1 MILRYLWPAI
11 LWSVVVLIL
20 TLLPGEKL
28 PDVPIFGIDKIVHFF
43 IFGLL
48 MILSAFGLYKISRQE
63 NSIQSPV
70 LISLLYSVLFGIMI
84 EVIQQYVPNRSF
96 SVYDIIANVIGVGL
110 GYLTFNIWRK
120 RYGNSPSTKNQR
132 PET

>member
-1 MILRYLWPAI
+1 MILRFLWPAI
-11 LWSVVVLIL
+11 VWSIVVLVL

-28 PDVPIFGIDKIVHFF
+28 PEVPVFGIDKIVHFF

-48 MILSAFGLYKISRQE
+48 MILTAFGLYKISRQAGSIE
-63 NSIQSPV
+63 NPI
-70 LISLLYSVLFGIMI
+70 LISFIYSTLFGIAI

-110 GYLTFNIWRK
+110 GSAVFNFWK
-120 RYGNSPSTKNQR
+120 RRQEGKP
-132 PET
+132 